1 MRTRVRLWTHEVI
14 NSRRAALREEMSA
27 CSRRTAVDD
36 YLSTIYRL
44 EEVFGVAR
52 TTDISRELGVRPA
65 TVSKV
70 LRRLASEG
78 YVVWTR
84 FRGFRLSEKGS
95 AAIRPLV
102 RRHRICEVFLSMLG
116 FDPLE
121 AHEYAHYMEH
131 LPQRIV
137 ESIYR
142 YVGAPR
148 ECPHGNPIP
157 GEGASPRGKP
167 LSEFRSGDVVEV
179 VGYRGELV
187 THMRRSLEAG
197 LVGGARVEIVSKR
210 GRAVCVRVGDEVK
223 KLDLKTAM
231 TVLVKRVE

>member
-1 MRTRVRLWTHEVI
+1 MGG
-14 NSRRAALREEMSA
+14 SP
-27 CSRRTAVDD
+27 RRTAVDD
-36 YLSTIYRL
+36 YLATIYRL

-84 FRGFRLSEKGS
+84 FRGFRLSEAGA

-102 RRHRICEVFLSMLG
+102 RKHRICEVFLSTLG
-116 FDPLE
+116 FGPLE

-131 LPQRIV
+131 LPQAIV

-142 YVGAPR
+142 HVGAPK

-157 GEGASPRGKP
+157 GEGLSPRGTS
-167 LSEFRSGDVVEV
+167 LTEFGVGDVVEV

-187 THMRRSLEAG
+187 TYMRRCLEAG
-197 LVGGARVEIVSKR
+197 LVRGARVEIVGRR
-210 GRAVCVRVGDEVK
+210 GRAIYVRVGSEVR
-223 KLDLKTAM
+223 KLDLRTAA
-231 TVLVKRVE
+231 TVLARRVE

>member
-1 MRTRVRLWTHEVI
+1 MG
-14 NSRRAALREEMSA
+14 RA
-27 CSRRTAVDD
+27 RRTVVDD
-36 YLSTIYRL
+36 YLATIYRL

-52 TTDISRELGVRPA
+52 TSDISRELGVRPA
-65 TVSKV
+65 TVCKV

-102 RRHRICEVFLSMLG
+102 RNHRICEVFLSMLG

-121 AHEYAHYMEH
+121 AHSYAHYMEH
-131 LPQRIV
+131 LPQRII

-142 YVGAPR
+142 HVGSPR

-157 GEGASPRGKP
+157 GEEAPPRGRP
-167 LSEFRSGDVVEV
+167 LSEFRAGDVVEV

-187 THMRRSLEAG
+187 TYMRRSLEAG
-197 LVGGARVEIVSKR
+197 LVSGARVEIV
-210 GRAVCVRVGDEVK
+210 GRRAKAMYVRVGGRME

-231 TVLVKRVE
+231 TVLARRVERPSRS